1 MAAMN
6 CKAFHSVSC
15 CGFAAGGTS
24 ARNIAPMDTAVP
36 LVVSICVLCLDLLR
50 ILLSGI

>member
-1 MAAMN
+1 MTAMG
-6 CKAFHSVSC
+6 CKQFHSFSC
-15 CGFAAGGTS
+15 CGSAAANTS
-24 ARNIAPMDTAVP
+24 APNIAPMDTAVP